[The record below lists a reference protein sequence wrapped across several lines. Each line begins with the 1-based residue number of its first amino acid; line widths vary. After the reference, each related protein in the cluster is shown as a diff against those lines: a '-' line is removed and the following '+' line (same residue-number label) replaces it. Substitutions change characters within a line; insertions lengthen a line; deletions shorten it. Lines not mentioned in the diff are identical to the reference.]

1 MTVGRPCVE
10 REHGTEHS
18 KSDEDEGEEHLL
30 YLRGNV
36 VHGGYLVDI
45 HRCGSTEEVD
55 AENTDDEKCRT
66 SHKHQGE
73 LHGCIFLV
81 AAAPY
86 ADEKIHR
93 DERNLVEH
101 EHGEEVGADEE
112 SEHTR

>member
-1 MTVGRPCVE
+1 M
-10 REHGTEHS
+10 
-18 KSDEDEGEEHLL
+18 
-30 YLRGNV
+30 
-36 VHGGYLVDI
+36 HGGNLVDI
-45 HRCGSTEEVD
+45 HCGGTAEEVD
-55 AENTDDEKCRT
+55 AENTDNQQCRT

-112 SEHTR
+112 SKHTR